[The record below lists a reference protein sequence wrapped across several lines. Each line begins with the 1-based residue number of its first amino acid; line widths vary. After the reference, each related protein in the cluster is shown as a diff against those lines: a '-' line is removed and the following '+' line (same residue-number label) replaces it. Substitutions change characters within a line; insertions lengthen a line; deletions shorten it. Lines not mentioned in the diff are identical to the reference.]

1 MHFAIE
7 ITGPA
12 RRDVDGQVDFLLEN
26 GVSGQTVL
34 EWVESL
40 EAAIASLATMSER
53 CPRIPE
59 PLPAELPIH
68 HLLVGRHRIIFGI
81 DTEKTK
87 VVVYRVFHGARRLQ
101 SSGS

>member
-12 RRDVDGQVDFLLEN
+12 RKDVEEQVYFLLEN
-26 GVSGQTVL
+26 AVSGEKIL
-34 EWVESL
+34 ESVERPES
-40 EAAIASLATMSER
+40 AIASLGGMPER

-59 PLPAELPIH
+59 PLPGELPIH
-68 HLLVGRHRIIFGI
+68 HLLVGRHRIVFGI
-81 DTEKTK
+81 DTELAK

-101 SSGS
+101 SIGS